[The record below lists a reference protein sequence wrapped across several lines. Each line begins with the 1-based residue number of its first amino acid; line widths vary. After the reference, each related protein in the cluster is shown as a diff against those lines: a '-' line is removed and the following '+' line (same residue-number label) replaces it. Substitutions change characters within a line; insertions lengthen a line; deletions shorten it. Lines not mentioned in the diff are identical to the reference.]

1 VTRDKG
7 TGTMTSEQAYTRTSV
22 ILSVCQPLR
31 PRGNL
36 CLGARSSGPRCVGTR
51 SLGLL
56 LWACGLALPWAG
68 AGEGRRRCSVQRGGV
83 KPDSCLP
90 VGAGHQPVLSYG
102 GCGASA
108 SSPFAED
115 RAVRDTATSP
125 TSPTSRATISTAA
138 TPWRRS
144 FRSTCSM
151 IPAPTRCPLRWT
163 TPGGDAARAGQASRG
178 NGMNPL
184 RRNAPACP
192 SWRHVDASHSRLGLD
207 RSWRHFDTPQRL
219 PHAEAACL
227 TSLHRR
233 PHGHHV
239 PRSAQVL
246 PAADAGRSQLA

>member
-1 VTRDKG
+1 MPG
-7 TGTMTSEQAYTRTSV
+7 
-22 ILSVCQPLR
+22 
-31 PRGNL
+31 
-36 CLGARSSGPRCVGTR
+36 GP
-51 SLGLL
+51 L
-56 LWACGLALPWAG
+56 LWASLRWDEISGPAPLGLWSCTPLGWSGRRAAAMLRAAWRRQTGFLSPSWSWASAGVELWRLRRLGLQPVRRGPRSPRHRDQPDQPDQPGDDLNSGNPLEAILSEHLLDDPSADALP
-68 AGEGRRRCSVQRGGV
+68 
-83 KPDSCLP
+83 
-90 VGAGHQPVLSYG
+90 
-102 GCGASA
+102 
-108 SSPFAED
+108 
-115 RAVRDTATSP
+115 
-125 TSPTSRATISTAA
+125 
-138 TPWRRS
+138 
-144 FRSTCSM
+144 
-151 IPAPTRCPLRWT
+151 APLDNA
-163 TPGGDAARAGQASRG
+163 GGDAARAGQASRG

>member
-1 VTRDKG
+1 MPG
-7 TGTMTSEQAYTRTSV
+7 
-22 ILSVCQPLR
+22 
-31 PRGNL
+31 
-36 CLGARSSGPRCVGTR
+36 GP
-51 SLGLL
+51 L
-56 LWACGLALPWAG
+56 LWASLRWDEISGPAPLGLWSCTPLGWS
-68 AGEGRRRCSVQRGGV
+68 GRRAAAMLRAAWRRCSVQRGGV

-115 RAVRDTATSP
+115 RAGRDTATSP
-125 TSPTSRATISTAA
+125 TSPTSPTSRARISTAA

-144 FRSTCSM
+144 FRSTCLM

>member
-1 VTRDKG
+1 
-7 TGTMTSEQAYTRTSV
+7 M
-22 ILSVCQPLR
+22 LR
-31 PRGNL
+31 
-36 CLGARSSGPRCVGTR
+36 AA
-51 SLGLL
+51 
-56 LWACGLALPWAG
+56 W
-68 AGEGRRRCSVQRGGV
+68 RRCSVQRGGV

-115 RAVRDTATSP
+115 RAGRDQPDQPDQPGDDLNSGNPLEAILSEHLLDDP
-125 TSPTSRATISTAA
+125 SADAL
-138 TPWRRS
+138 
-144 FRSTCSM
+144 
-151 IPAPTRCPLRWT
+151 PAPLDNA
-163 TPGGDAARAGQASRG
+163 GGDAARAGQASRG

-184 RRNAPACP
+184 RRNAPASA